1 MPLSRERESTVPST
15 PRGKVEGVGD
25 TLPRDEDGV
34 GEVRWRLRSP
44 FLRAAALEDLMRF
57 LDAEAEA

>member
-1 MPLSRERESTVPST
+1 M
-15 PRGKVEGVGD
+15 EGVGD
-25 TLPRDEDGV
+25 TLPRDEEGV

-44 FLRAAALEDLMRF
+44 FLRAAALEDRMRF